1 MTGKILISGAGI
13 AGPAL
18 AYWLQKASFA
28 PTIIERAPILR
39 AGGFVIDFWGLG
51 YDLAERMGLADNIGR
66 LSYRIREMR
75 IVNDRGKRVAGFGI
89 GVLNELTGGRF
100 ATLPRSELSRL
111 LYEKIAANTEAI
123 FGDEIVD
130 LEQQTGGVG
139 VRFKHAAA
147 RSFDLV
153 IGADGLHSGVRKI
166 TFGAQEKFER
176 QLGYAV
182 AAFEVAGYRPRDENV
197 YVIYSQPGRM
207 LGRVALRDDRTL
219 FLFVYAA
226 DSGSL
231 SAMSDLQA
239 QKAKLRETF
248 GTRYWECAKILD
260 ALDGAQEL
268 YFDRVSQIKMPS
280 WSRGRVALVG
290 DAAFC
295 MSLMAGQ
302 GSALAVTSAY
312 VLAGELAKAG
322 GRHAEAFAS
331 YEALLRNYI
340 AAKQRG
346 AERFSAAFAPK
357 TRWGLYLRNAVI
369 NVWGW
374 PGTRSAGTSST
385 RCNCR
390 PMSRQTSN
398 RRGARGPQ
406 SGAARCSHARRWHA
420 RRVGV
425 AKMRNVVWTSQG
437 GA

>member
-1 MTGKILISGAGI
+1 MTRKILISGAGI

-18 AYWLQKASFA
+18 AYWLQKAGFA
-28 PTIIERAPILR
+28 PTIIERAPTLR
-39 AGGFVIDFWGLG
+39 TGGFVIDFWGLG
-51 YDLAERMGLADNIGR
+51 YDLAERMGLADDIGR

-111 LYEKIAANTEAI
+111 LYEKIAAKTEVI

-130 LEQQTGGVG
+130 LEQRIDRVD

-166 TFGAQEKFER
+166 AFGPQERFEK
-176 QLGYAV
+176 QLGYGV
-182 AAFEVAGYRPRDENV
+182 GAFEVAGYRPRDENV

-207 LGRVALRDDRTL
+207 LGRIALRDDRTL
-219 FLFVYAA
+219 FLFVFAA
-226 DSGSL
+226 NVDCL
-231 SAMSDLQA
+231 STAVDLHA
-239 QKAKLRETF
+239 QKTTLRERF
-248 GTRYWECAKILD
+248 SSGHWECAKILD
-260 ALDGAQEL
+260 ALDGAQEV

-280 WSRGRVALVG
+280 WSRDRVALVG

-295 MSLMAGQ
+295 VSLMAGQ
-302 GSALAVTSAY
+302 GSALAMTAAY

-322 GRHAEAFAS
+322 GHHHEAFAN

-357 TRWGLYLRNAVI
+357 TRWGLRFRNAVVNFCAI
-369 NVWGW
+369 
-374 PGTRSAGTSST
+374 PGLARYAFGKDIVDTLRLPSYEGT
-385 RCNCR
+385 
-390 PMSRQTSN
+390 
-398 RRGARGPQ
+398 GG
-406 SGAARCSHARRWHA
+406 SH
-420 RRVGV
+420 
-425 AKMRNVVWTSQG
+425 
-437 GA
+437 